1 MNLEHCTP
9 SDIPQEILQYD
20 GDVAQMSVGKSG
32 KIGFLEL
39 ELQNDLDRQKTI
51 ITRKQTQ
58 VPLYVQKALHY
69 DLDYPSMAHVFI
81 LSPSGGILQG
91 DRYRMD
97 VDLKNNAISHLTTQ
111 GATRIYKMESNYATH
126 MVTLNLKDNS
136 YLEFIPEQ
144 IIPYKNSRFYQK
156 TNLEIDDSSTV
167 VYSETIVPGRIAMG
181 EMFDFDVCYLKT
193 EGKING
199 KTKFRDSSLL
209 TPKTQKIQSL
219 TMFDN
224 KTILTSVYVLTKK
237 DVTKITDLINELFS
251 NMENMSGGSSLL
263 PNNSGISIR
272 ILGNSSEDQK
282 ITIYEILKII
292 RKEILPDYL

>member
-1 MNLEHCTP
+1 MNLKHCTP

-20 GDVAQMSVGKSG
+20 GDIAQMGVGKSG

-39 ELQNDLDRQKTI
+39 ELQNDSEKQKTI
-51 ITRKQTQ
+51 ITKKQTQ

-97 VDLKNNAISHLTTQ
+97 VELKNSAISHITTQ

-126 MVTLNLKDNS
+126 MVTLNVKDNS

-144 IIPYKNSRFYQK
+144 IIPYKKSRFYQK
-156 TNLEIDDSSTV
+156 TNLIIDDSSTV

-181 EMFDFDVCYLKT
+181 EMFDFDVCFLKT
-193 EGKING
+193 EGKINDHIQ
-199 KTKFRDSSLL
+199 FRDSSLL
-209 TPKTQKIQSL
+209 SPNTQKIQSL
-219 TMFDN
+219 AMFDD
-224 KTILTSVYVLTKK
+224 KTILTSVYILTKK
-237 DVTKITDLINELFS
+237 HVTKINDMINELFS
-251 NMENMSGGSSLL
+251 HTQNISGGSSIM
-263 PNNSGISIR
+263 PNDSGVSIR

-282 ITIYEILKII
+282 TTIYEILKII
-292 RKEILPDYL
+292 RKEILPEYL

>member
-1 MNLEHCTP
+1 MSLDYCTP

-20 GDVAQMSVGKSG
+20 GDIAQMGVGKSG
-32 KIGFLEL
+32 KIGYLQL
-39 ELQNDLDRQKTI
+39 ELQYDSDKQKTI
-51 ITRKQTQ
+51 ITQKRTQ

-69 DLDYPSMAHVFI
+69 DLDYPSMAHIFV

-97 VDLKNNAISHLTTQ
+97 VELKNNAISHITTQ
-111 GATRIYKMESNYATH
+111 GATRIYKMDSNYATH
-126 MVTLNLKDNS
+126 MVTLNLKNNS

-144 IIPYKNSRFYQK
+144 IIPYNNSRFYQK
-156 TNLEIDDSSTV
+156 TNLNIDISSTV

-193 EGKING
+193 EGVVNK
-199 KTKFRDSSLL
+199 KTILRDSSLL
-209 TPKTQKIQSL
+209 MPKTQKIQSL
-219 TMFDN
+219 AMFDN
-224 KTILTSVYVLTKK
+224 KTILTSIYVMTKK
-237 DVTKITDLINELFS
+237 PITKINDLIDELFS
-251 NMENMSGGSSLL
+251 NLQCVSGGSSIM
-263 PNNSGISIR
+263 PNNSGILIR

-282 ITIYEILKII
+282 TTIYEILKII

>member
-1 MNLEHCTP
+1 MNLEYCTP
-9 SDIPQEILQYD
+9 SDIPEEILQYD
-20 GDVAQMSVGKSG
+20 GDVAQMNVGKSG

-39 ELQNDLDRQKTI
+39 ELQNDSDRQKTI

-69 DLDYPSMAHVFI
+69 DLDYPSMAQVFI

-97 VDLKNNAISHLTTQ
+97 VELKNNAISHLTTQ

-156 TNLEIDDSSTV
+156 TNLDIDESSTV

-209 TPKTQKIQSL
+209 TPKTQKIQAL
-219 TMFDN
+219 TMFDD
-224 KTILTSVYVLTKK
+224 KTILTSVYILTKK
-237 DVTKITDLINELFS
+237 NVTKINDLINELFS
-251 NMENMSGGSSLL
+251 HMENMSGGSSLM
-263 PNNSGISIR
+263 PNDSGISIR

-292 RKEILPDYL
+292 RKEILPNYL

>member
-1 MNLEHCTP
+1 MSLEHCTP
-9 SDIPQEILQYD
+9 SDIPQEISQYD
-20 GDVAQMSVGKSG
+20 GDVAQMNVGKSG
-32 KIGFLEL
+32 KIGYLQL
-39 ELQNDLDRQKTI
+39 ELQNDSDKQKTI
-51 ITRKQTQ
+51 ITKKRTQ

-69 DLDYPSMAHVFI
+69 DLDYPSMAHVFV

-91 DRYRMD
+91 DRYRRD
-97 VDLKNNAISHLTTQ
+97 VELKNNAISHLTTQ

-156 TNLEIDDSSTV
+156 TNLEIDDASTV

-199 KTKFRDSSLL
+199 KIKFRDTSLL
-209 TPKTQKIQSL
+209 TPKTQKIQAL
-219 TMFDN
+219 TMFDD

-237 DVTKITDLINELFS
+237 DVTKINDLINELFS
-251 NMENMSGGSSLL
+251 HTQNMSGGSSVM

>member
-1 MNLEHCTP
+1 M
-9 SDIPQEILQYD
+9 
-20 GDVAQMSVGKSG
+20 
-32 KIGFLEL
+32 
-39 ELQNDLDRQKTI
+39 DRQKTI

-97 VDLKNNAISHLTTQ
+97 VELKNNAISHLTTQ

-181 EMFDFDVCYLKT
+181 EIFDFDVCYLKT

-199 KTKFRDSSLL
+199 KIKFRDASLL
-209 TPKTQKIQSL
+209 TPKTQKIQAL
-219 TMFDN
+219 TMFDD

-237 DVTKITDLINELFS
+237 DVTKINDLINELFS
-251 NMENMSGGSSLL
+251 HTQNMSGGSSVM

>member
-1 MNLEHCTP
+1 MNLKHCTP

-20 GDVAQMSVGKSG
+20 GDIAQMGVGKSG

-39 ELQNDLDRQKTI
+39 ELQNDSDKQKTI
-51 ITRKQTQ
+51 ITKKQTQ

-97 VDLKNNAISHLTTQ
+97 VELRNNAISHITTQ

-126 MVTLNLKDNS
+126 MVTLNLKNNS

-156 TNLEIDDSSTV
+156 TNLKIDDSSTV

-181 EMFDFDVCYLKT
+181 EMFDFDLCYLKT
-193 EGKING
+193 EGKI
-199 KTKFRDSSLL
+199 TDRVQFRDSSLL
-209 TPKTQKIQSL
+209 SPKTQKIQSL
-219 TMFDN
+219 AMFDD
-224 KTILTSVYVLTKK
+224 KTILTSVYILTKK
-237 DVTKITDLINELFS
+237 HVTKVNDMINELFS
-251 NMENMSGGSSLL
+251 HTQNISGGSSIL
-263 PNNSGISIR
+263 PNDSGISIR

-282 ITIYEILKII
+282 TTIYEILKII
-292 RKEILPDYL
+292 RKEILPEYL

>member
-1 MNLEHCTP
+1 MSLEHCTP
-9 SDIPQEILQYD
+9 SDIPQEIMQYD
-20 GDVAQMSVGKSG
+20 GDIAQMGVGKSG
-32 KIGFLEL
+32 KIGYLEL
-39 ELQNDLDRQKTI
+39 ELQNDSDKQKTI
-51 ITRKQTQ
+51 ITRKRTQ

-69 DLDYPSMAHVFI
+69 DLDYPSMAHVFV

-97 VDLKNNAISHLTTQ
+97 VVLKNNAISHITTQ

-126 MVTLNLKDNS
+126 LVTLSLKNNS

-156 TNLEIDDSSTV
+156 TNLDIDDSSTI

-193 EGKING
+193 EGVINE
-199 KTKFRDSSLL
+199 KTQFRDSSLL
-209 TPKTQKIQSL
+209 TPKTQKTQSL
-219 TMFDN
+219 AMFDN

-237 DVTKITDLINELFS
+237 DVTKINDLINEMFS
-251 NMENMSGGSSLL
+251 NIECMSGGSSIM
-263 PNNSGISIR
+263 PNDSGISIR
-272 ILGNSSEDQK
+272 VLGNSSEDQK
-282 ITIYEILKII
+282 TTIYEILKII
-292 RKEILPDYL
+292 RKEILTDYL

>member
-97 VDLKNNAISHLTTQ
+97 VELKNNAISHLTTQ

-156 TNLEIDDSSTV
+156 TNLDIDESSTV
-167 VYSETIVPGRIAMG
+167 IYSETIVPGRIAMG

-237 DVTKITDLINELFS
+237 DVTKINDLINELFS
-251 NMENMSGGSSLL
+251 QMENLSGGSSLL
-263 PNNSGISIR
+263 PNDSGISIR

>member
-1 MNLEHCTP
+1 MSLDHCTP
-9 SDIPQEILQYD
+9 SNIPHEILQYD
-20 GDVAQMSVGKSG
+20 GDVAQMNVGKSG
-32 KIGFLEL
+32 KIGYLQL
-39 ELQNDLDRQKTI
+39 ELQNDNDKQKTI
-51 ITRKQTQ
+51 ITQKRTQ

-69 DLDYPSMAHVFI
+69 DLDYPAMAHVFV

-97 VDLKNNAISHLTTQ
+97 VELKNNAISHITTQ

-126 MVTLNLKDNS
+126 MVTLNLKNNS

-144 IIPYKNSRFYQK
+144 IIPYNNSRFYQK
-156 TNLEIDDSSTV
+156 TNLDIDDSSTV

-209 TPKTQKIQSL
+209 TPKTQKIQAL

-237 DVTKITDLINELFS
+237 DVTKINDLINELFS
-251 NMENMSGGSSLL
+251 NMENMSGGSSLM
-263 PNNSGISIR
+263 PNDSGISIR

-292 RKEILPDYL
+292 RKEILADYL

>member
-1 MNLEHCTP
+1 MSLDYCTP

-20 GDVAQMSVGKSG
+20 GDIAQMGVGKSG
-32 KIGFLEL
+32 KIGYLQL
-39 ELQNDLDRQKTI
+39 ELQYDSDKQKTI
-51 ITRKQTQ
+51 ITQKRTQ

-69 DLDYPSMAHVFI
+69 DLDYPSMAHIFV

-97 VDLKNNAISHLTTQ
+97 VELKNNAISHITTQ
-111 GATRIYKMESNYATH
+111 GATRIYKMDSNYATH
-126 MVTLNLKDNS
+126 MVTLNLKNNS

-144 IIPYKNSRFYQK
+144 IIPYGTSRFYQK
-156 TNLEIDDSSTV
+156 TNLDIDDSSTI

-193 EGKING
+193 EGVVNK
-199 KTKFRDSSLL
+199 KTMLRDSSLL
-209 TPKTQKIQSL
+209 MPKTQKIQSL
-219 TMFDN
+219 AMFDN
-224 KTILTSVYVLTKK
+224 KTILTSIYVMTKK
-237 DVTKITDLINELFS
+237 PITKINNLIDELFS
-251 NMENMSGGSSLL
+251 NLQCVSGGSSIM
-263 PNNSGISIR
+263 PNNSGILIR

-282 ITIYEILKII
+282 TTIYEILKII

>member
-1 MNLEHCTP
+1 MN
-9 SDIPQEILQYD
+9 
-20 GDVAQMSVGKSG
+20 VGKSG
-32 KIGFLEL
+32 KIGYLQL
-39 ELQNDLDRQKTI
+39 ELQNDSDKQKTI
-51 ITRKQTQ
+51 ITKKRTQ

-69 DLDYPSMAHVFI
+69 DLDYPSMAHVFV

-97 VDLKNNAISHLTTQ
+97 VELKNNAISHLTTQ
-111 GATRIYKMESNYATH
+111 GATRIYKMDSNYATH

-199 KTKFRDSSLL
+199 KIKFRDTSLL
-209 TPKTQKIQSL
+209 TPKTQKIQAL
-219 TMFDN
+219 TMFDD

-237 DVTKITDLINELFS
+237 DVTKINDLINELFS
-251 NMENMSGGSSLL
+251 HTQNMSGGSSVM

>member
-20 GDVAQMSVGKSG
+20 GDVAQMNVGKSG

-39 ELQNDLDRQKTI
+39 ELQNDSERQKTI

-97 VDLKNNAISHLTTQ
+97 VELKNNAISHLTTQ

-156 TNLEIDDSSTV
+156 TNLDIDESSTV
-167 VYSETIVPGRIAMG
+167 IYSETIVPGRIAMG

-209 TPKTQKIQSL
+209 TPKTQKIQTL

-237 DVTKITDLINELFS
+237 DVTKINDLINELFS
-251 NMENMSGGSSLL
+251 NMENMSGGSSLM
-263 PNNSGISIR
+263 PNDSGISIR

>member
-1 MNLEHCTP
+1 MNLKHCTP
-9 SDIPQEILQYD
+9 SDIPQEISQYD
-20 GDVAQMSVGKSG
+20 GDIAQMGVGKSG

-39 ELQNDLDRQKTI
+39 ELQNDSDKQKTI
-51 ITRKQTQ
+51 ITKKQTQ

-97 VDLKNNAISHLTTQ
+97 VELRNNAISHITTQ

-126 MVTLNLKDNS
+126 MVTLNLKNNS

-156 TNLEIDDSSTV
+156 TNLKIDDSSTV

-181 EMFDFDVCYLKT
+181 EMFDFDLCYLKT
-193 EGKING
+193 EGKKNG
-199 KTKFRDSSLL
+199 RVQFRDSSLL
-209 TPKTQKIQSL
+209 SPKTQKIQSL
-219 TMFDN
+219 AMFDD
-224 KTILTSVYVLTKK
+224 KTILTSVYILTKK
-237 DVTKITDLINELFS
+237 HVTKVNDMINELFS
-251 NMENMSGGSSLL
+251 HTQNISGGSSIL
-263 PNNSGISIR
+263 PNDSGISIR

-282 ITIYEILKII
+282 TTIYEILKII
-292 RKEILPDYL
+292 RKEILPEYL

>member
-1 MNLEHCTP
+1 MNLKHCTP
-9 SDIPQEILQYD
+9 SDLPQEILQYD
-20 GDVAQMSVGKSG
+20 GDIAQMGVGKSG

-39 ELQNDLDRQKTI
+39 ELQNDSDKQKTI
-51 ITRKQTQ
+51 ITKKQTQ

-97 VDLKNNAISHLTTQ
+97 VELRNNAISHITTQ

-156 TNLEIDDSSTV
+156 TNLQIDDSSTV

-181 EMFDFDVCYLKT
+181 EMFDD
-193 EGKING
+193 
-199 KTKFRDSSLL
+199 
-209 TPKTQKIQSL
+209 
-219 TMFDN
+219 
-224 KTILTSVYVLTKK
+224 KTILTSVYILTKK
-237 DVTKITDLINELFS
+237 HVTKVNDMINELFS
-251 NMENMSGGSSLL
+251 HTQNISGGSSIL
-263 PNNSGISIR
+263 PNDSGISIR

-282 ITIYEILKII
+282 TTIYEILKII
-292 RKEILPDYL
+292 RKEILPEYL

>member
-20 GDVAQMSVGKSG
+20 GDVAQMNVGKSG

-39 ELQNDLDRQKTI
+39 ELQNDSDRQKTI

-97 VDLKNNAISHLTTQ
+97 VELKNNAISHLTTQ
-111 GATRIYKMESNYATH
+111 GSTRIYKMESNYATH

-156 TNLEIDDSSTV
+156 TNLDIDESSTV

-209 TPKTQKIQSL
+209 TPKTQKIHAL

-237 DVTKITDLINELFS
+237 DVTKINDLINELFS
-251 NMENMSGGSSLL
+251 NMENMSGGSSLM
-263 PNNSGISIR
+263 PNDSGISIR